1 MTQREPLRDQWLVA
15 GGVVD
20 INVLRDGWVAEIL
33 RMMAETVPF
42 PLSAITDVF
51 FRVQSVDETLQIV
64 QLAVASHTALQT
76 VTDWW
81 QDGPAP

>member
-1 MTQREPLRDQWLVA
+1 MNQREPLRDQWLVA

-42 PLSAITDVF
+42 PLSAIADVF

-64 QLAVASHTALQT
+64 QLAVASHTSLQT

-81 QDGPAP
+81 VDGPAP